1 MDKEIEEILDFI
13 KKQIEKETLSYEP
26 DVELSK
32 EEAKLLLDYITNLQE
47 ENERL
52 NLELSGYREAILR
65 DDKLLGLKSIINKA
79 IEYIEIIQ
87 YNESYGV
94 KEKDYLKLLDILK
107 GG

>member
-1 MDKEIEEILDFI
+1 MSENLKDVLDSIKEAINKNDDSIDSFLIDTEHW
-13 KKQIEKETLSYEP
+13 
-26 DVELSK
+26 VE
-32 EEAKLLLDYITNLQE
+32 LLDYITNLQE
-47 ENERL
+47 EHNSWKRVATKNFNNAED
-52 NLELSGYREAILR
+52 Y
-65 DDKLLGLKSIINKA
+65 KLIIDKA